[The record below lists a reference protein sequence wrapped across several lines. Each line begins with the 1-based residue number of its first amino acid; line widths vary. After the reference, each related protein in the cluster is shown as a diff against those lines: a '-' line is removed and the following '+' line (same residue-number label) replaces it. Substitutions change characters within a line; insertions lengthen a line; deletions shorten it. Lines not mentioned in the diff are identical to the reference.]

1 MTRSRPFRLPAG
13 GALIDRTRRLRFR
26 FNGTD
31 YEGHP
36 GDTLASALMANG
48 VRVVGR
54 SFKYHRPRGIVAA
67 GAEEP
72 NAIVQLD
79 GDDDEPNARATTLP
93 LREGLSARSV
103 NCWPGV
109 DFDLG
114 AINDRLSP
122 LLSAGF
128 YYKTFMGPP
137 GGWSFYGRIVRR
149 MAGLGTAP
157 RGAGRHRYEKRFHHC
172 DVLVAGA
179 GPAGL
184 QAALAAARGG
194 ARVTIADD
202 APAPG
207 GMLLDGGAEI
217 GGGPAAEWAAA
228 AAAELDALPNV
239 VRLDRATVAGYYDHN
254 LLTVVE
260 AAPRQPWI
268 DERLWKV
275 RARRVVLATGAAE
288 RPLVFADNDRP
299 GVMLASAA
307 LAYVRRYAVRPG
319 VRAVAVT
326 NNSSTYRTVLELVD
340 AGVEVP
346 VLADVRAEPPEP
358 LVAELVARGVEV
370 LCGHAVVG
378 VAGVRAVR
386 AAVVA
391 PRGRSGGRRR
401 VACDL
406 VLCSGGWS
414 PRVHLHS
421 QSGARPVYDAPHA
434 CFVPGDSVQAECSA
448 GACKGAFGLRAALEQ
463 GWRAGAEACRLL
475 GFDVPDVPDALDMP
489 DTPDAP
495 DRPGISAAS
504 GTPDVPGMSA
514 VSRTPNP
521 SDASVPSCSEVPPPD
536 IEPCWEVP
544 SARPRA
550 KAFVDL
556 QNDVT
561 AEDIRIA
568 EREGFRS
575 VEHVKRY
582 TTAGMGTDQG
592 KLGNVNAIGILSET
606 LSEAPGAIG
615 TTSYRPPY
623 TPVSFGAIA
632 GKETGEF
639 VLPARRTALTGR
651 IEDAGAVMFE
661 AGAGYRRPSF
671 FPCPGEGM
679 AAAVARETLAC
690 RTTAGMYDG
699 SPLGKFEL
707 HGPGVAAFL
716 NRVYAN
722 RWDDL
727 AVGRGRFGWML
738 REDGRLLDDG
748 ITFRLGE
755 DHWWTFAGTGA
766 ADHVL
771 KHLERLL
778 QLVWPELEVYLTV
791 VTSQWTNVCVCGP
804 RARAVLEGA
813 GVGTSLAPDAFPFMS
828 MREMTVAGIPAR
840 VARAGYTGELSF
852 EINVPARHGVRL
864 WESLAAAGEPLG
876 LTLVGSEASMVM
888 RCEKGFVSAG
898 FEGDGIVNPFD
909 AGCGWA
915 VDMDKGDFIG
925 RRSLVRDR
933 SAGGVR
939 PNVVGLLPEDPS
951 FVPPDGTPLVPAG
964 APAEAPPVL
973 GYVSQAC
980 HSPNVGRGIALAVLD
995 DGRQRIG
1002 ERIEIAAIDRRAPA
1016 LVTPPC
1022 FVDPRG
1028 GRMRG

>member
-1 MTRSRPFRLPAG
+1 MSRSRPFRLATG
-13 GALIDRTRRLRFR
+13 GTLVDRSCRIHFR
-26 FNGTD
+26 FNGKV

-48 VRVVGR
+48 MRLVGR

-79 GDDDEPNARATTLP
+79 GDDDEPNARATTLL
-93 LREGLSARSV
+93 LRDGLSARSV
-103 NCWPGV
+103 NCWPSVG
-109 DFDLG
+109 FDLG

-122 LLSAGF
+122 LLAAGF
-128 YYKTFMGPP
+128 YYKTFMGSP
-137 GGWSFYGRIVRR
+137 GGWNFYGRFVRR
-149 MAGLGTAP
+149 MAGLGIAP
-157 RGAGRHRYEKRFHHC
+157 RGAGEHAYEKRFHHC
-172 DVLVAGA
+172 EVLVAGA

-184 QAALAAARGG
+184 QAALAAGRSG
-194 ARVTIADD
+194 ARVMIADD
-202 APAPG
+202 GPAPG
-207 GMLLDGGAEI
+207 GTLLDDAAEI
-217 GGGPAAEWAAA
+217 GGRPAFEWAAEV
-228 AAAELDALPNV
+228 AAELDALPNV

-260 AAPRQPWI
+260 LSPPKQSWI

-275 RARRVVLATGAAE
+275 RARRVVLATGASE

-319 VRAVAVT
+319 ARAVAVT
-326 NNSSTYRTVLELVD
+326 SNNSTYRTILELVE
-340 AGVEVP
+340 AGIEVP
-346 VLADVRAEPPEP
+346 VLADLRSRPHEA
-358 LVAELVARGVEV
+358 LVAELAARGVEV
-370 LCGHAVVG
+370 LRGHAIVG
-378 VAGVRAVR
+378 VAGSRAVK
-386 AAVVA
+386 AAFVA
-391 PRGRSGGRRR
+391 PPGRPADPRR

-421 QSGARPVYDAPHA
+421 QSGARPVYDAAHA
-434 CFVPGDSVQAECSA
+434 CFVPGDSVQAERSA
-448 GACKGAFGLRAALEQ
+448 GACNGAFSLRSALEQ
-463 GWRAGAEACRLL
+463 GWRAGSEACGGL
-475 GFDVPDVPDALDMP
+475 GFSAPAARIPD
-489 DTPDAP
+489 
-495 DRPGISAAS
+495 
-504 GTPDVPGMSA
+504 
-514 VSRTPNP
+514 
-521 SDASVPSCSEVPPPD
+521 CSEAPPLD
-536 IEPCWEVP
+536 IEPCWEIP

-561 AEDIRIA
+561 AEDIRLA
-568 EREGFRS
+568 EQEGFRS

-592 KLGNVNAIGILSET
+592 KLGNVNAIGILSDT
-606 LSEAPGAIG
+606 LSEAPDGIG

-623 TPVSFGAIA
+623 TPVSFGVIA
-632 GKETGEF
+632 GKDAGEI
-639 VLPARRTALTGR
+639 VLPARRTALTDC
-651 IEDAGAVMFE
+651 IEEAGAVMFE
-661 AGAGYRRPSF
+661 AGAGYRRPSY
-671 FPCPGEGM
+671 FPRPGENM
-679 AAAVARETLAC
+679 AAAVAREALAC
-690 RTTAGMYDG
+690 RTAAGMYDG

-707 HGPGVAAFL
+707 HGPDVAVFL

-727 AVGRGRFGWML
+727 AVGQGRFGWML

-755 DHWWTFAGTGA
+755 HHWWMFAGSGA
-766 ADHVL
+766 ADHVQ

-778 QLVWPELEVYLTV
+778 QIEWPELEVYLTA

-804 RARAVLEGA
+804 QARAVLEGA
-813 GVGTSLAPDAFPFMS
+813 GTGASLATDAFPFMA

-840 VARAGYTGELSF
+840 VARAGYTGEFSF

-864 WESLAAAGEPLG
+864 WKSLAAAGEPCG

-933 SAGGVR
+933 NVGGVR

-964 APAEAPPVL
+964 APADSPPVI
-973 GYVSQAC
+973 GYVSQSC
-980 HSPNVGRGIALAVLD
+980 HSPNVGRAIALAVLD
-995 DGRQRIG
+995 DGRQRID

-1016 LVTPPC
+1016 LVARPC
-1022 FVDPRG
+1022 FVDPAG

>member
-1 MTRSRPFRLPAG
+1 MTRAHAFRLVAG
-13 GALIDRTRRLRFR
+13 GRLVDRARRLRFR
-26 FNGTD
+26 FNGRE

-48 VRVVGR
+48 VRLVGR

-79 GDDDEPNARATTLP
+79 GDEDEPNARATTLE

-109 DFDLG
+109 GFDLG
-114 AINDRLSP
+114 AVADRLSP
-122 LLSAGF
+122 LLPAGF
-128 YYKTFMGPP
+128 YYKTFMGFP
-137 GGWSFYGRIVRR
+137 GGWNFYGPLVRR

-157 RGAGRHRYEKRFHHC
+157 ATPGRRTYEKRFHHC

-194 ARVTIADD
+194 ARVMIADEG
-202 APAPG
+202 PLPG
-207 GMLLDGGAEI
+207 GSLVDGAAKI
-217 GGGPAAEWAAA
+217 GGRPAAEWAAD
-228 AAAELDALPNV
+228 AAAELEVLPGV
-239 VRLDRATVAGYYDHN
+239 VRLGRATVAGYYDHN

-260 AAPRQPWI
+260 LAPKQSWI

-299 GVMLASAA
+299 GVMLPSAA
-307 LAYVRRYAVRPG
+307 LAFVRRYGVRPG
-319 VRAVAVT
+319 DRAVAVT
-326 NNSSTYRTVLELVD
+326 NNSSTYRTVVELVE

-346 VLADVRAEPPEP
+346 VLADTRTHPPEP
-358 LVAELVARGVEV
+358 LVAELAARGVEV
-370 LCGHAVVG
+370 LRGHAVVG
-378 VAGVRAVR
+378 VAGTRAVK
-386 AAVVA
+386 AAFVA
-391 PRGRSGGRRR
+391 PPGRPGERRR
-401 VACDL
+401 VDCDL

-421 QSGARPVYDAPHA
+421 QSGARPVYDEALA
-434 CFVPGDSVQAECSA
+434 CFVPGDSVQAERSA
-448 GACKGAFGLRAALEQ
+448 GACNGAFGLRSALEQ
-463 GWRAGAEACRLL
+463 GWRAGSKACAAL
-475 GFDVPDVPDALDMP
+475 GFLAPATDVPECPRDWPL
-489 DTPDAP
+489 
-495 DRPGISAAS
+495 
-504 GTPDVPGMSA
+504 
-514 VSRTPNP
+514 
-521 SDASVPSCSEVPPPD
+521 D
-536 IEPCWEVP
+536 IEPCWEIP
-544 SARPRA
+544 SPRRSA

-561 AEDIRIA
+561 AADIRLA
-568 EREGFRS
+568 EREGLHS

-592 KLGNVNAIGILSET
+592 KLGNVNAIGILADT
-606 LSEAPGAIG
+606 LSEVPGAIG
-615 TTSYRPPY
+615 TTTYRPPY
-623 TPVSFGAIA
+623 VPVSFGAIA
-632 GKETGEF
+632 GKDTGEF
-639 VLPARRTALTGR
+639 LLPSRRTALTDR
-651 IEDAGAVMFE
+651 IEAAGAVMFE

-671 FPCPGEGM
+671 FPRAGES
-679 AAAVARETLAC
+679 AAQAIAREALAC
-690 RTTAGMYDG
+690 RTAAGMYDG

-707 HGPGVAAFL
+707 HGPDVAVL
-716 NRVYAN
+716 LDRVYAN

-738 REDGRLLDDG
+738 REDGRLLDDA
-748 ITFRLGE
+748 ITFRLAE
-755 DHWWTFAGTGA
+755 DRWWMFAGTGA
-766 ADHVL
+766 ADHVHR
-771 KHLERLL
+771 HLERLL
-778 QLVWPELEVYLTV
+778 QIEWPDLKVYLTV

-804 RARAVLEGA
+804 KARAVLEA
-813 GVGTSLAPDAFPFMS
+813 TGVGTSLAADAFPFMT
-828 MREMTVAGIPAR
+828 MRETTVAGVPAR
-840 VARAGYTGELSF
+840 VARAGYTGELGF
-852 EINVPARHGVRL
+852 EVNVPARHGEHV
-864 WESLAAAGEPLG
+864 WESLAAAGEPFG

-898 FEGDGIVNPFD
+898 FEGDGVVNPFD

-933 SAGGVR
+933 NVGGVR
-939 PNVVGLLPEDPS
+939 PNVVGLLSDDPS

-964 APAEAPPVL
+964 APANAPPVV

-980 HSPNVGRGIALAVLD
+980 YSPNAGRAIALAVLD
-995 DGRQRIG
+995 DGRRRIG
-1002 ERIEIAAIDRRAPA
+1002 ERIDIAAIDRRAPA
-1016 LVTPPC
+1016 RVTRPC
-1022 FVDPRG
+1022 FVDPGG

>member
-1 MTRSRPFRLPAG
+1 MTRSQPFRFAAG
-13 GALIDRTRRLRFR
+13 GALIDRSRRLRFR

-48 VRVVGR
+48 VRLVGR

-79 GDDDEPNARATTLP
+79 GDDDEPNARATTLL
-93 LREGLSARSV
+93 LRDGLSARSV
-103 NCWPGV
+103 NCWPSVGL
-109 DFDLG
+109 DLG
-114 AINDRLSP
+114 SINDRLSP
-122 LLSAGF
+122 LFPAGF

-137 GGWSFYGRIVRR
+137 GGWNFYGRFVRR

-157 RGAGRHRYEKRFHHC
+157 GTAGRHAYEKRFHHC

-184 QAALAAARGG
+184 QAALAAARSG
-194 ARVTIADD
+194 ARVMIADD
-202 APAPG
+202 GRAPG
-207 GMLLDGGAEI
+207 GMLLDGAAEVD
-217 GGGPAAEWAAA
+217 GRPGLEWAAD
-228 AAAELDALPNV
+228 AAAELDAYSDV
-239 VRLDRATVAGYYDHN
+239 VRLDQASVAGYYDHN

-260 AAPRQPWI
+260 LSPGESWI

-275 RARRVVLATGAAE
+275 RARCVVLATGATE

-307 LAYVRRYAVRPG
+307 LAYVRRYAARPG
-319 VRAVAVT
+319 ARAVAVT
-326 NNSSTYRTVLELVD
+326 NNNSTYRTILELVE
-340 AGVEVP
+340 AGIEVP
-346 VLADVRAEPPEP
+346 VLADLRSRPPEA
-358 LVAELVARGVEV
+358 LVAELAARGVEV
-370 LCGHAVVG
+370 LRGHAVVG
-378 VAGVRAVR
+378 VAGGRAVK
-386 AAVVA
+386 AAFVA
-391 PRGRSGGRRR
+391 PPGRPAESGR

-421 QSGARPVYDAPHA
+421 QSGARPVYDAAHA
-434 CFVPGDSVQAECSA
+434 CFVPGDSVQAERSA
-448 GACKGAFGLRAALEQ
+448 GACNGAFSLRSALEQ
-463 GWRAGAEACRLL
+463 GWRAGSEACGAL
-475 GFDVPDVPDALDMP
+475 GFS
-489 DTPDAP
+489 AP
-495 DRPGISAAS
+495 AAS
-504 GTPDVPGMSA
+504 IPD
-514 VSRTPNP
+514 
-521 SDASVPSCSEVPPPD
+521 CSEAPPLD
-536 IEPCWEVP
+536 IEPCWEIP

-561 AEDIRIA
+561 AKDIRLA
-568 EREGFRS
+568 EQEGFRS

-606 LSEAPGAIG
+606 LSEAPDGIG

-623 TPVSFGAIA
+623 TPVSFGVIA
-632 GKETGEF
+632 GKDAGEI
-639 VLPARRTALTGR
+639 VLPARRTALTDC
-651 IEDAGAVMFE
+651 IEEAGAVMFE
-661 AGAGYRRPSF
+661 AGAGYRRPSY
-671 FPCPGEGM
+671 FPRPGENM
-679 AAAVARETLAC
+679 AAAVAREALAC
-690 RTTAGMYDG
+690 RTAAGMYDG

-707 HGPGVAAFL
+707 HGPDVAVFL

-727 AVGRGRFGWML
+727 AVGQGRFGWML

-755 DHWWTFAGTGA
+755 HHWWMFAGSGA
-766 ADHVL
+766 ADHVQ

-778 QLVWPELEVYLTV
+778 QIEWPELEVYLTA

-804 RARAVLEGA
+804 KARAVLEST
-813 GVGTSLAPDAFPFMS
+813 GVGASLAPAAFPFMA
-828 MREMTVAGIPAR
+828 MHEMTVGGIPAR
-840 VARAGYTGELSF
+840 VARVGYTGELSF

-864 WESLAAAGEPLG
+864 WESLAVAGEPIG
-876 LTLVGSEASMVM
+876 LTPIGSEASMVM

-933 SAGGVR
+933 NAGGVR
-939 PNVVGLLPEDPS
+939 PNVVGLLPDDPS
-951 FVPPDGTPLVPAG
+951 FIPPDGTPLVPTG
-964 APAEAPPVL
+964 APADAPLVI

-980 HSPNVGRGIALAVLD
+980 HSPNIGRAIALAVLD
-995 DGRQRIG
+995 DGWRQID
-1002 ERIEIAAIDRRAPA
+1002 ERIEMAATDRRAPA
-1016 LVTPPC
+1016 LVTRPC
-1022 FVDPRG
+1022 FVDPAGR
-1028 GRMRG
+1028 RMRG

>member
-1 MTRSRPFRLPAG
+1 MTTPPQPFRLAAG
-13 GALIDRTRRLRFR
+13 GTFVDRSNRLRFR
-26 FNGTD
+26 FNGKE

-48 VRVVGR
+48 VRLVAR

-79 GDDDEPNARATTLP
+79 GGEDEPNVRATTLA
-93 LREGLSARSV
+93 LEDGLSARSV
-103 NCWPGV
+103 NCWPSVGL
-109 DFDLG
+109 DLG
-114 AINDRLSP
+114 AVNDRLSP
-122 LLSAGF
+122 LFPAGF
-128 YYKTFMGPP
+128 YYKTFMGLP
-137 GGWSFYGRIVRR
+137 GGWNFYGRYVRR

-157 RGAGRHRYEKRFHHC
+157 RRAGGHAYEKRFHHC

-194 ARVTIADD
+194 ARVMIADD
-202 APAPG
+202 GSAPG
-207 GMLLDGGAEI
+207 GALLDRTAELGGRLAADW
-217 GGGPAAEWAAA
+217 AAEAAT
-228 AAAELDALPNV
+228 ELDALPNV
-239 VRLDRATVAGYYDHN
+239 VRLQRATVAGYYDHN
-254 LLTVVE
+254 FLTVVE
-260 AAPRQPWI
+260 LSPAQPWI

-299 GVMLASAA
+299 GVMLPSAA
-307 LAYVRRYAVRPG
+307 LAFVRRYGVRPG
-319 VRAVAVT
+319 ERAVVVT
-326 NNSSTYRTVLELVD
+326 NNSSTYRAVLELVES
-340 AGVEVP
+340 GVEVP
-346 VLADVRAEPPEP
+346 VFADIRMQPPES
-358 LVAELVARGVEV
+358 LVAELAERGVEV
-370 LCGHAVVG
+370 LRGHAVVG
-378 VAGVRAVR
+378 VAGTRAVK
-386 AAVVA
+386 AAFVA
-391 PRGRSGGRRR
+391 PPGRPGDRRR
-401 VACDL
+401 VECDI

-421 QSGARPVYDAPHA
+421 QSGGRSAYDAVHA
-434 CFVPGDSVQAECSA
+434 CFVPGDGVQAECSA
-448 GACKGAFGLRAALEQ
+448 GACNGAFGLRAALEQ
-463 GWRAGAEACRLL
+463 GWRAGSRACAAL
-475 GFDVPDVPDALDMP
+475 GFLAPATDVPECPRDWPLD
-489 DTPDAP
+489 
-495 DRPGISAAS
+495 IK
-504 GTPDVPGMSA
+504 
-514 VSRTPNP
+514 
-521 SDASVPSCSEVPPPD
+521 
-536 IEPCWEVP
+536 PCWEIP
-544 SARPRA
+544 SPRRRA

-561 AEDIRIA
+561 AADIRLA
-568 EREGFRS
+568 EQEGFRS

-592 KLGNVNAIGILSET
+592 KLGNVNAIGILAET
-606 LSEAPGAIG
+606 LGEAPGAVG
-615 TTSYRPPY
+615 TTTYRPPY
-623 TPVSFGAIA
+623 VPVSFGVMA
-632 GKETGEF
+632 GKDAGEI
-639 VLPARRTALTGR
+639 VLPSRRTALTDR

-671 FPCPGEGM
+671 FPRTGEDM
-679 AAAVARETLAC
+679 ASAIAREALAC
-690 RTTAGMYDG
+690 RTAAGMYDG

-707 HGPGVAAFL
+707 RGPDVALFL
-716 NRVYAN
+716 DRVYAN

-727 AVGRGRFGWML
+727 EVGQGRFGWML

-755 DHWWTFAGTGA
+755 DRWWMFAGTGA
-766 ADHVL
+766 ADHVH

-778 QLVWPELEVYLTV
+778 QIVWPELKVHVTV

-804 RARAVLEGA
+804 KARAVLEAA
-813 GVGTSLAPDAFPFMS
+813 GTEASLAPDAFPFMA
-828 MREMTVAGIPAR
+828 MREMAVAGIPAR

-852 EINVPARHGVRL
+852 EINVPARHGVGL
-864 WESLAAAGEPLG
+864 WESLEEAGKPFG

-915 VDMDKGDFIG
+915 VDMGKDDFIG

-933 SAGGVR
+933 NVGGVR
-939 PNVVGLLPEDPS
+939 PNVVGLLPDDAS
-951 FVPPDGTPLVPAG
+951 FVPPDGTPLVPVG
-964 APAEAPPVL
+964 APADAPPVI

-980 HSPNVGRGIALAVLD
+980 HSPNVGRAIALAVLD
-995 DGRQRIG
+995 DGRRRID
-1002 ERIEIAAIDRRAPA
+1002 ERIAIAAIDRRAPA
-1016 LVTPPC
+1016 RVTRPC
-1022 FVDPRG
+1022 FVDPSG

>member
-1 MTRSRPFRLPAG
+1 MTARLQPFRLASG
-13 GALIDRTRRLRFR
+13 GTLIDRSRSLRFR
-26 FNGTD
+26 FNGKD
-31 YEGHP
+31 LAGHP

-48 VRVVGR
+48 VRLVGR

-72 NAIVQLD
+72 NAVVQLD
-79 GDDDEPNARATTLP
+79 GDADEPNARATILELT
-93 LREGLSARSV
+93 EGLSARSV

-109 DFDLG
+109 GFDLG
-114 AINDRLSP
+114 AIADRLSP
-122 LLSAGF
+122 LLPAGF
-128 YYKTFMGPP
+128 YYKTFMGFP
-137 GGWSFYGRIVRR
+137 GGWNFYGPLVRR

-157 RGAGRHRYEKRFHHC
+157 ATAGRHAYEKRFHHC

-194 ARVTIADD
+194 ARVMLADEG
-202 APAPG
+202 PVPG
-207 GMLLDGGAEI
+207 GTLLDGAAEI
-217 GGGPAAEWAAA
+217 GGRPATEWAAGVV
-228 AAAELDALPNV
+228 AELDSRPGV
-239 VRLDRATVAGYYDHN
+239 VRLARATVAGYYDHN
-254 LLTVVE
+254 FLTVVE
-260 AAPRQPWI
+260 LASPQPRI

-299 GVMLASAA
+299 GVMLPSAA
-307 LAYVRRYAVRPG
+307 LAFVRRYGVRPG
-319 VRAVAVT
+319 DRAVVVT
-326 NNSSTYRTVLELVD
+326 NNNSTYRIVAELVE

-346 VLADVRAEPPEP
+346 VLADIRMHPPEP
-358 LVAELVARGVEV
+358 LVAELAARGVEV
-370 LCGHAVVG
+370 LGGHAVVG
-378 VAGVRAVR
+378 VAGTRAVR
-386 AAVVA
+386 AAFVA
-391 PRGRSGGRRR
+391 PPGRPGERRR
-401 VACDL
+401 VDCDL

-421 QSGARPVYDAPHA
+421 QSGGRPRYDEVHG
-434 CFVPGDSVQAECSA
+434 CFVPGDSVQAERSA
-448 GACKGAFGLRAALEQ
+448 GACNGAFGLRSALEQ
-463 GWRAGAEACRLL
+463 GWRAGSEACAAF
-475 GFDVPDVPDALDMP
+475 GVIAPATDVPECPRDPPL
-489 DTPDAP
+489 
-495 DRPGISAAS
+495 
-504 GTPDVPGMSA
+504 A
-514 VSRTPNP
+514 V
-521 SDASVPSCSEVPPPD
+521 
-536 IEPCWEVP
+536 EPCWEVP
-544 SARPRA
+544 SPGRRAR
-550 KAFVDL
+550 AFVDL

-561 AEDIRIA
+561 AGDIRLA

-592 KLGNVNAIGILSET
+592 KLGNVNAIGILADT

-615 TTSYRPPY
+615 TTTYRPPY
-623 TPVSFGAIA
+623 VPVSFGAIA
-632 GKETGEF
+632 GKDTGE
-639 VLPARRTALTGR
+639 VLLPSRRTALTDR
-651 IEDAGAVMFE
+651 IEAAGAVMFE

-671 FPCPGEGM
+671 FPRDGES
-679 AAAVARETLAC
+679 AEQAIAREALAC
-690 RTTAGMYDG
+690 RTAAGVYDG

-707 HGPGVAAFL
+707 RGPDAAVLL
-716 NRVYAN
+716 NRVHAN
-722 RWDDL
+722 RFDDL

-738 REDGRLLDDG
+738 REDGRLLDDAV
-748 ITFRLGE
+748 TFRLAE
-755 DHWWTFAGTGA
+755 DHWWMFAGTGA
-766 ADHVL
+766 AGHVE

-778 QLVWPELEVYLTV
+778 QIEWPDLKVYLTV

-804 RARAVLEGA
+804 RAREVLEAA
-813 GVGTSLAPDAFPFMS
+813 GTDASLAPDTFPFMT
-828 MREMTVAGIPAR
+828 MRATTVAGVPAR

-852 EINVPARHGVRL
+852 EINVPARHGGRVWDAL
-864 WESLAAAGEPLG
+864 LAGGEPFG
-876 LTLVGSEASMVM
+876 LTPVGSEASMVM

-933 SAGGVR
+933 NVGGVR

-951 FVPPDGTPLVPAG
+951 FVPPDGTPLVPAD
-964 APAEAPPVL
+964 APDDVPPVI

-995 DGRQRIG
+995 DGRRLID
-1002 ERIEIAAIDRRAPA
+1002 ERVEIAAIDRRAPA
-1016 LVTPPC
+1016 LVTRPC
-1022 FVDPRG
+1022 FVDRAG